1 MVPVSTPNSAP
12 KSMIDPQAFGGATLR
27 RIEWLT
33 MILGAIGASWGA
45 WRWGWRGGAG
55 LGLGAALSWINF
67 RWLKSSVQAFAG
79 ATLPHAVSHAV
90 SQAPAPPES
99 ADGLPSEKS
108 VSNEQAVVSARVPV
122 SAYLKFFG
130 RFALLLAAVY
140 VILTRSW
147 LPAVPVVTGLF
158 AAAAATV
165 LGLIYELASGGVRQG
180 SKLGR

>member
-1 MVPVSTPNSAP
+1 
-12 KSMIDPQAFGGATLR
+12 MIDAQAFGGATLR

-33 MILGAIGASWGA
+33 IVLGAMGACWGT
-45 WRWGWRGGAG
+45 WRWGLRGGAG

-67 RWLKSSVQAFAG
+67 RWLKASVQAFG
-79 ATLPHAVSHAV
+79 SVAVSPITTPPNAGEAA
-90 SQAPAPPES
+90 APNLQVPAT
-99 ADGLPSEKS
+99 
-108 VSNEQAVVSARVPV
+108 VRVPV

-130 RFALLLAAVY
+130 RFALLLGAVY

-165 LGLIYELASGGVRQG
+165 LGLIYELASSGLR
-180 SKLGR
+180 

>member
-1 MVPVSTPNSAP
+1 
-12 KSMIDPQAFGGATLR
+12 MIDPQAFGGATLR

-33 MILGAIGASWGA
+33 ITLGAIGASWGA

-79 ATLPHAVSHAV
+79 VTLPHGVSHAVSHA
-90 SQAPAPPES
+90 PARPES
-99 ADGLPSEKS
+99 ADRSPSEKS
-108 VSNEQAVVSARVPV
+108 LSNEQVVVSARVPV
-122 SAYLKFFG
+122 GAYLKFFG
-130 RFALLLAAVY
+130 RFALLLGVVY

-147 LPAVPVVTGLF
+147 LPAIPVLTGLF

-165 LGLIYELASGGVRQG
+165 LGLIYELASAGVRQG
-180 SKLGR
+180 SKLGP